1 MAIHE
6 ECGLFGIYDGSPEAN
21 VAYSTYYGLYAL
33 QHRGQES
40 CGITVN
46 DGGVL
51 TSYKDVGLVHEV
63 FDNDRL
69 NSLGKGKMA
78 IGHVR
83 YSGDGVANRL
93 NAQPLLVR
101 HVKGPLAVGHNGALV
116 NGQDLREELEVTGAI
131 FHTTCDAEIIA
142 YMITRARLAS
152 KSIEEALSM
161 AMDRLKGAYSLIIMS
176 PKKIIA
182 ARDPQGFRP
191 LCIGT
196 IENGYVIASETC
208 ALDSI
213 GAHYL
218 RDVEPGEIVILDE
231 NGLRSNRDHC
241 GRNTGLCV
249 FEYVYTARPDSVI
262 DGVSVHASRCQA
274 GAILA
279 KEHPVEADVVIG
291 VPDSGLDAALGYA
304 RESGIPY
311 GTGFIK
317 NRYVG
322 RTFILPSQA
331 EREEAV
337 RIKLN
342 VLKATVQ
349 GKRVIMVDDSI
360 VRGTTSANIVR
371 LLREAGATEVHMR
384 VASPPYISPC
394 YFGTDIDDKDKLIAC
409 KMSIEDIG
417 KQIGVD
423 TIGYLSLD
431 GIKQIAANADCN
443 CCIGC
448 FTGQYPIEVP
458 SVLKKDKYDFKIGEE
473 I

>member
-1 MAIHE
+1 M
-6 ECGLFGIYDGSPEAN
+6 
-21 VAYSTYYGLYAL
+21 
-33 QHRGQES
+33 
-40 CGITVN
+40 
-46 DGGVL
+46 
-51 TSYKDVGLVHEV
+51 
-63 FDNDRL
+63 
-69 NSLGKGKMA
+69 
-78 IGHVR
+78 
-83 YSGDGVANRL
+83 
-93 NAQPLLVR
+93 
-101 HVKGPLAVGHNGALV
+101 
-116 NGQDLREELEVTGAI
+116 
-131 FHTTCDAEIIA
+131 
-142 YMITRARLAS
+142 
-152 KSIEEALSM
+152 
-161 AMDRLKGAYSLIIMS
+161 
-176 PKKIIA
+176 
-182 ARDPQGFRP
+182 
-191 LCIGT
+191 
-196 IENGYVIASETC
+196 
-208 ALDSI
+208 
-213 GAHYL
+213 
-218 RDVEPGEIVILDE
+218 
-231 NGLRSNRDHC
+231 
-241 GRNTGLCV
+241 
-249 FEYVYTARPDSVI
+249 
-262 DGVSVHASRCQA
+262 
-274 GAILA
+274 
-279 KEHPVEADVVIG
+279 VIG